1 MRTVFDTLAISRVT
15 LATCAVL
22 ALGLSPFNS
31 AMAQDD
37 TPIDT
42 AEEEAPDP
50 LALSR
55 GEPVGEEGGVG
66 STYIL
71 EEHGDWEIRC
81 LVAPEG
87 QTDPCQLYQLLV
99 DETGNPTAEFNL
111 FVLPEG
117 DDVTAG
123 ATVVTP
129 LDTLLSAQ
137 MRMRV
142 DDGQTLRFPFSFC
155 QPIGCF
161 VRLGLSEDDVDVFKA
176 GGEATI
182 TIVPL
187 PAPDQTVDLTL
198 SLSGF
203 TAGMDALELL
213 PAPEQQ

>member
-161 VRLGLSEDDVDVFKA
+161 VRLGLS
-176 GGEATI
+176 
-182 TIVPL
+182 
-187 PAPDQTVDLTL
+187 VDLTL